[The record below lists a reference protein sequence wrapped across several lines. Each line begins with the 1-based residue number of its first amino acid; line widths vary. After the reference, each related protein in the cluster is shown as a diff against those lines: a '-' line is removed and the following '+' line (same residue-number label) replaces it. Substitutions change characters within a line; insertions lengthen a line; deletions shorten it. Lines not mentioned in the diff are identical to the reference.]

1 MQEEIINKKE
11 KSERERQTFFRVA
24 FKNNCNLLQIAD
36 NKANMIISI
45 NALVI
50 SSIIAITG
58 YGTVSDSLDIY
69 GSKMIIPI
77 VLIMISCFASTFLA
91 VQAAKPKIIRDN
103 KNERNQGKGSLLFF
117 GESSS
122 YSIEGYLTEI
132 DKILPSKTEIN
143 NHMAV
148 TLFYQ
153 GKVLKNKYNLLG
165 YAYNVFIMG
174 LGIGVL
180 AFLIYLG
187 LDFFM
192 KS

>member
-1 MQEEIINKKE
+1 MQEEIPVKKE

-36 NKANMIISI
+36 NKANMVISI

-58 YGTVSDSLDIY
+58 YGSISDNLDLY
-69 GSKMIIPI
+69 GTKMIFPI
-77 VLIMISCFASTFLA
+77 ILILITCFISAVLA
-91 VQAAKPKIIRDN
+91 VQAAKPKILDDKKPLQN
-103 KNERNQGKGSLLFF
+103 NGKNSLLFF

-122 YSIEGYLTEI
+122 YSLDDYLVEMER
-132 DKILPSKTEIN
+132 ILPSKKEIN
-143 NHMAV
+143 NHMAI

-165 YAYNVFIMG
+165 YAYNVFIIG
-174 LGIGVL
+174 LAIGVMT
-180 AFLIYLG
+180 FLIYSIAE
-187 LDFFM
+187 F
-192 KS
+192 